1 MDVFDLCSREKN
13 RILIMNVIVEAMIR
27 EQKVDAVLDEVLLLL
42 VAQSYRMSD
51 RQVDS
56 QIIRLKISAFSMLT
70 LLQVTMMMSI
80 FGGST

>member
-1 MDVFDLCSREKN
+1 MDVFDLCTREKN

-42 VAQSYRMSD
+42 VTQSYRM
-51 RQVDS
+51 RGHQVDS

>member
-42 VAQSYRMSD
+42 VTQSYRMSD

-70 LLQVTMMMSI
+70 LLQVTMMMST

>member
-1 MDVFDLCSREKN
+1 MDVFDLCTREKN

-42 VAQSYRMSD
+42 VTQSYRMSD

-56 QIIRLKISAFSMLT
+56 QIIRLKISALSMLT

>member
-1 MDVFDLCSREKN
+1 MDVFDLCTREKN

>member
-1 MDVFDLCSREKN
+1 
-13 RILIMNVIVEAMIR
+13 MNVIVEAMIR

>member
-42 VAQSYRMSD
+42 VTQSYRMSD

>member
-1 MDVFDLCSREKN
+1 MDVFDLCTREKN

-27 EQKVDAVLDEVLLLL
+27 EQKVDAVLDEVLLFL
-42 VAQSYRMSD
+42 VTQSYRMSD

>member
-1 MDVFDLCSREKN
+1 
-13 RILIMNVIVEAMIR
+13 MNVIVEAMIR

-42 VAQSYRMSD
+42 VAQSYRM
-51 RQVDS
+51 RGYQVDS

>member
-70 LLQVTMMMSI
+70 LLQVTIMMSI

>member
-1 MDVFDLCSREKN
+1 
-13 RILIMNVIVEAMIR
+13 MIR

>member
-42 VAQSYRMSD
+42 VAQSYRVSD

>member
-1 MDVFDLCSREKN
+1 MDVFDLCTREKN

-27 EQKVDAVLDEVLLLL
+27 EQKVDAVLDEVLLFL
-42 VAQSYRMSD
+42 VTQSYRMRG

>member
-42 VAQSYRMSD
+42 VAQSYRVSD

-70 LLQVTMMMSI
+70 LLQVTIMMSI